1 VRILGERWD
10 RLAAVA
16 DSDIDALQ
24 RVLHTELTIMPHP
37 YLREGQR
44 VRITRGPLAGVEGI
58 LLRGRPQRGVLVLSV
73 DLLRQSVAVEVDCT
87 VVVPV
92 GAPPAIAHTG
102 SSARANAAASPLCL

>member
-10 RLAAVA
+10 RLETVP

-24 RVLHTELTIMPHP
+24 RLLHTELPIMAHP

-44 VRITRGPLAGVEGI
+44 VRITRGPLDGVEGI

-87 VVVPV
+87 AVVPV
-92 GAPPAIAHTG
+92 GAPPPIAVAR
-102 SSARANAAASPLCL
+102 SPARANAAPSHLCL